1 MLPAFASHPAGKI
14 GQKIANVAYASH
26 FMRGFAL
33 GLRRAKNSDSLVTW
47 AGMRR
52 GRVWP
57 APAERWGRMKNY
69 RRPATLWIG
78 STVLTAY
85 CLFRLSA

>member
-1 MLPAFASHPAGKI
+1 MLPGVRLTPR
-14 GQKIANVAYASH
+14 GQNLTKIANVAYASH

-33 GLRRAKNSDSLVTW
+33 GLRRAKSSDSLVTW

-57 APAERWGRMKNY
+57 APAERWGRVKNY

-78 STVLTAY
+78 STVLTTY